1 MEQKKGVTLFTKI
14 VLIAMCYA
22 PAIFQGFF
30 TYFTRIDAGDN
41 SDQALQAASIVFIML
56 FALGN
61 LVMIF
66 ICPILDP
73 DTYDK

>member
-14 VLIAMCYA
+14 VLITMCYF
-22 PAIFQGFF
+22 PAFFQGFL
-30 TYFTRIDAGDN
+30 TYFTRIDSGDS

-61 LVMIF
+61 LAMIF
-66 ICPILDP
+66 VCPILDP
-73 DTYDK
+73 DTYGE

>member
-1 MEQKKGVTLFTKI
+1 MEQKRGVSLFTKI

-22 PAIFQGFF
+22 PSIFQGFV
-30 TYFTRIDAGDN
+30 TYFTRIESGDIP
-41 SDQALQAASIVFIML
+41 DEALKAALIVFIML

-61 LVMIF
+61 LAMIF